1 MKKFLLVGLLFSIIA
16 QLNAQNKESI
26 LRNLENP
33 DTLKQQAAVN
43 KPDSSMLLVVKK
55 TVKVVDGDT
64 IVEERVDTISSKGD
78 VFVNPDKMSWVNTS
92 GDTIK
97 AEKGDTVVFRLGNK
111 KMTII
116 DSKDKVIIEVPDKKY
131 EKQKDEDI
139 TEYKEVKK
147 FKGHWSGFEMGINGF
162 MDKNHSMTQTGDLA
176 WMDLKQGRSWN
187 TNINFT
193 QYSIG
198 FGTDKAGLVTGLGL
212 EFNDYHFSNPISLKV
227 VNGITVA
234 DSSYIQAGYRVE
246 KTKITMSHLTLP
258 LLLEF
263 QLPMG
268 SKRKD
273 RIYISAGVIGGV
285 RLGSHTKVVYDDGSR
300 HKDKDR
306 GDFNIATLRYGF
318 TARMGYKGIR
328 LFANYYPVQLFEK
341 DKGPELYPFSIGL
354 VLVPFD

>member
-1 MKKFLLVGLLFSIIA
+1 MKKFLLVGLMFSVIT
-16 QLNAQNKESI
+16 QLSAQNKEDI

-33 DTLKQQAAVN
+33 DTLKQQSAQT
-43 KPDSSMLLVVKK
+43 SSDKQPMVIVRKI
-55 TVKVVDGDT
+55 VKVVDGDS
-64 IVEERVDTISSKGD
+64 IIEERIDTVTSVNAVTVDSD
-78 VFVNPDKMSWVNTS
+78 NMAWVNTM

-97 AEKGDTVVFRLGNK
+97 AAKGDTVVVRLGKK
-111 KMTII
+111 KMVIV
-116 DSKDKVIIEVPDKKY
+116 DSKDKTVIEIPEKGKKS
-131 EKQKDEDI
+131 DEI
-139 TEYKEVKK
+139 IEYKEVKK
-147 FKGHWSGFEMGINGF
+147 FKGHWSGFELGINGF
-162 MDKNHSMTQTGDLA
+162 MDKNQSMTQTGDIA
-176 WMDLKQGRSWN
+176 WMDLKQARSWN

-212 EFNDYHFSNPISLKV
+212 EFNDYHFSNPITLKV
-227 VNGITVA
+227 ENGVTVV
-234 DSSYIQAGYRVE
+234 DSSYIQAGYKVE

-263 QLPMG
+263 QIPMG
-268 SKRKD
+268 EKRKD

-300 HKDKDR
+300 HKDKNR
-306 GDFNIATLRYGF
+306 GDFNIATLRYGL

-341 DKGPELYPFSIGL
+341 GKGPELYPFSVGL

>member
-1 MKKFLLVGLLFSIIA
+1 MKKFLLVGLMFSVIT
-16 QLNAQNKESI
+16 QLSAQNKEDI

-33 DTLKQQAAVN
+33 DTLKQQSAQT
-43 KPDSSMLLVVKK
+43 SSDKQPMVIVRKI
-55 TVKVVDGDT
+55 VKVVDGDS
-64 IVEERVDTISSKGD
+64 IIEERIDTVTSVNAVTVDSD
-78 VFVNPDKMSWVNTS
+78 NMAWVNTM

-97 AEKGDTVVFRLGNK
+97 AAKGDTVVVRLGKK
-111 KMTII
+111 KMVIV
-116 DSKDKVIIEVPDKKY
+116 DSKDKTVIEIPEKGKKSDEIIEY
-131 EKQKDEDI
+131 R
-139 TEYKEVKK
+139 EVKK
-147 FKGHWSGFEMGINGF
+147 FKGHWSGFELGINGF
-162 MDKNHSMTQTGDLA
+162 MDKNHSMTQTGDIA
-176 WMDLKQGRSWN
+176 WMDLKQARSWN

-212 EFNDYHFSNPISLKV
+212 EFNDYHFSNPITLKV
-227 VNGITVA
+227 ENGVTVV
-234 DSSYIQAGYRVE
+234 DSSYIQAGYKVE

-263 QLPMG
+263 QIPMG
-268 SKRKD
+268 EKRKD

-300 HKDKDR
+300 HKDKNR
-306 GDFNIATLRYGF
+306 GDFNIATLRYGL

-341 DKGPELYPFSIGL
+341 GKGPELYPFSVGL

>member
-1 MKKFLLVGLLFSIIA
+1 MVIVRKI
-16 QLNAQNKESI
+16 
-26 LRNLENP
+26 
-33 DTLKQQAAVN
+33 
-43 KPDSSMLLVVKK
+43 
-55 TVKVVDGDT
+55 VKVVDGDS
-64 IVEERVDTISSKGD
+64 IIEERIDTVTSVNALTVDSD
-78 VFVNPDKMSWVNTS
+78 NMAWVNTM

-97 AEKGDTVVFRLGNK
+97 AAKGDTVVVRLGKK
-111 KMTII
+111 KMVIV
-116 DSKDKVIIEVPDKKY
+116 DSKDKTVIEIPEKGKKS
-131 EKQKDEDI
+131 DEI
-139 TEYKEVKK
+139 IEYKEVKK
-147 FKGHWSGFEMGINGF
+147 FKGHWSGFELGINGF
-162 MDKNHSMTQTGDLA
+162 MDKNQSMTQTGDIA
-176 WMDLKQGRSWN
+176 WMDLKQARSWN

-212 EFNDYHFSNPISLKV
+212 EFNDYHFSNPITLKV
-227 VNGITVA
+227 ENGVTVV
-234 DSSYIQAGYRVE
+234 DSSYIQAGYKVE

-263 QLPMG
+263 QIPMG
-268 SKRKD
+268 EKRKD

-300 HKDKDR
+300 HKDKNR
-306 GDFNIATLRYGF
+306 GDFNIATLRYGL

-341 DKGPELYPFSIGL
+341 GKGPELYPFSVGL

>member
-1 MKKFLLVGLLFSIIA
+1 MT
-16 QLNAQNKESI
+16 QLGAQNKEDI

-33 DTLKQQAAVN
+33 DTLKQQSA
-43 KPDSSMLLVVKK
+43 K
-55 TVKVVDGDT
+55 TFSDNQPMVIVRKVLKVVDGDS
-64 IVEERVDTISSKGD
+64 IIEERIDTITS
-78 VFVNPDKMSWVNTS
+78 VNAVTVDSDNMAWVNTM

-97 AEKGDTVVFRLGNK
+97 AAKGDTVVVRLGKK
-111 KMTII
+111 KMVIV
-116 DSKDKVIIEVPDKKY
+116 DSKDKTIIEIPEKGKKS
-131 EKQKDEDI
+131 DDI
-139 TEYKEVKK
+139 IEYKEVKK
-147 FKGHWSGFEMGINGF
+147 FKGHWSGFELGINGF
-162 MDKNHSMTQTGDLA
+162 MDKNQSMTQTGNIA
-176 WMDLKQGRSWN
+176 WMDLKQARSWN

-212 EFNDYHFSNPISLKV
+212 EFNDYHFSNPITLKV
-227 VNGITVA
+227 ENGVTVA

-268 SKRKD
+268 DKRKD

-300 HKDKDR
+300 HKNKNR
-306 GDFNIATLRYGF
+306 NDFNIATLRYGF
-318 TARMGYKGIR
+318 TARMGYMGIR

-341 DKGPELYPFSIGL
+341 GKGPVLYPFSVGL

>member
-1 MKKFLLVGLLFSIIA
+1 MKKFLLVGLMFSVIA
-16 QLNAQNKESI
+16 QLSAQNKEDI

-33 DTLKQQAAVN
+33 DTLKQQSAQT
-43 KPDSSMLLVVKK
+43 SSDKQPMVIVRKI
-55 TVKVVDGDT
+55 VKVVDGDS
-64 IVEERVDTISSKGD
+64 IIEERIDTVTSVNALTVDSD
-78 VFVNPDKMSWVNTS
+78 NMAWVNTM

-97 AEKGDTVVFRLGNK
+97 AAKGDTVVVRLGKK
-111 KMTII
+111 KMVIV
-116 DSKDKVIIEVPDKKY
+116 DSKDKTVIEIPEKGKKS
-131 EKQKDEDI
+131 DEI
-139 TEYKEVKK
+139 IEYKEVKK
-147 FKGHWSGFEMGINGF
+147 FKGHWSGFELGINGF
-162 MDKNHSMTQTGDLA
+162 MDKNQSMTQTGDLA
-176 WMDLKQGRSWN
+176 WMDLKQARSWN

-212 EFNDYHFSNPISLKV
+212 EFNDYHFSNPITLKV
-227 VNGITVA
+227 ENGVTVV
-234 DSSYIQAGYRVE
+234 DSSYIQAGYKVE

-263 QLPMG
+263 QIPMG
-268 SKRKD
+268 EKRKD

-300 HKDKDR
+300 HKDKNR
-306 GDFNIATLRYGF
+306 GDFNIATLRYGL

-341 DKGPELYPFSIGL
+341 GKGPELYPFSVGL

>member
-1 MKKFLLVGLLFSIIA
+1 MKKFLLVGLMFSVMT
-16 QLNAQNKESI
+16 QLGAQNKEDI

-33 DTLKQQAAVN
+33 DTLKQQSA
-43 KPDSSMLLVVKK
+43 K
-55 TVKVVDGDT
+55 TFSDNQPMVIVRKVLKVVDGDS
-64 IVEERVDTISSKGD
+64 IIEERIDTITS
-78 VFVNPDKMSWVNTS
+78 VNAVTVDSDNMAWVNTM

-97 AEKGDTVVFRLGNK
+97 AAKGDTVVVRLGKK
-111 KMTII
+111 KMVIV
-116 DSKDKVIIEVPDKKY
+116 DSKDKTIIEIPEKGKKS
-131 EKQKDEDI
+131 DDI
-139 TEYKEVKK
+139 IEYKEVKK
-147 FKGHWSGFEMGINGF
+147 FKGHWSGFELGINGF
-162 MDKNHSMTQTGDLA
+162 MDKNQSMTQTGNIA
-176 WMDLKQGRSWN
+176 WMDLKQARSWN

-212 EFNDYHFSNPISLKV
+212 EFNDYHFSNPITLKV
-227 VNGITVA
+227 ENGVTVA

-268 SKRKD
+268 DKRKD

-300 HKDKDR
+300 HKNKNR
-306 GDFNIATLRYGF
+306 NDFNIATLRYGF
-318 TARMGYKGIR
+318 TARMGYMGIR

-341 DKGPELYPFSIGL
+341 GKGPVLYPFSVGL

>member
-1 MKKFLLVGLLFSIIA
+1 MKKILLVGLMFSVIT
-16 QLNAQNKESI
+16 QLSAQNKEDI

-33 DTLKQQAAVN
+33 DTLKQQSAQT
-43 KPDSSMLLVVKK
+43 SSDKQPMVIVRKI
-55 TVKVVDGDT
+55 VKVVDGDSIT
-64 IVEERVDTISSKGD
+64 EERIDTVTSVNAVTVDSE
-78 VFVNPDKMSWVNTS
+78 NMAWVNTM

-97 AEKGDTVVFRLGNK
+97 AAKGDTVVVRLGKK
-111 KMTII
+111 KMVIV
-116 DSKDKVIIEVPDKKY
+116 DSKDKTVIEIPEKGKKS
-131 EKQKDEDI
+131 DEI
-139 TEYKEVKK
+139 IEYKEVKK
-147 FKGHWSGFEMGINGF
+147 FKGHWSGFELGINGF
-162 MDKNHSMTQTGDLA
+162 MDKNQSMTQTGDLS
-176 WMDLKQGRSWN
+176 WMDLKQARSWN

-212 EFNDYHFSNPISLKV
+212 EFNDYHFSNPITLKV
-227 VNGITVA
+227 ENGVTVV

-268 SKRKD
+268 DKRKD

-300 HKDKDR
+300 HKDKNR
-306 GDFNIATLRYGF
+306 GDFNIATLRYGL

-341 DKGPELYPFSIGL
+341 DKGPELYPFSVGL

>member
-1 MKKFLLVGLLFSIIA
+1 MKKFLLVGLMFSIIT
-16 QLNAQNKESI
+16 QLSAQNKEDI

-33 DTLKQQAAVN
+33 DTLKQQSAQT
-43 KPDSSMLLVVKK
+43 SSDKQPMVIVRKI
-55 TVKVVDGDT
+55 VKVVDGDS
-64 IVEERVDTISSKGD
+64 IIEERIDTVTSVNALTVDSD
-78 VFVNPDKMSWVNTS
+78 NMAWVNTM

-97 AEKGDTVVFRLGNK
+97 AAKGDTVVVRLGKK
-111 KMTII
+111 KMVIV
-116 DSKDKVIIEVPDKKY
+116 DSKDKTVIEIPEKGKKS
-131 EKQKDEDI
+131 DEI
-139 TEYKEVKK
+139 IEYKEVKK
-147 FKGHWSGFEMGINGF
+147 FKGHWSGFELGINGF
-162 MDKNHSMTQTGDLA
+162 MDKNQSMTQTGDIA
-176 WMDLKQGRSWN
+176 WMDLKQARSWN

-212 EFNDYHFSNPISLKV
+212 EFNDYHFSNPITLKV
-227 VNGITVA
+227 ENGVTVV
-234 DSSYIQAGYRVE
+234 DSSYIQAGYKVE

-263 QLPMG
+263 QIPMG
-268 SKRKD
+268 EKRKD

-300 HKDKDR
+300 HKDKNR
-306 GDFNIATLRYGF
+306 GDFNIATLRYGL

-341 DKGPELYPFSIGL
+341 GKGPELYPFSVGL

>member
-1 MKKFLLVGLLFSIIA
+1 MKKFLLAGLMFSVIT
-16 QLNAQNKESI
+16 QLSAQNKEDI

-33 DTLKQQAAVN
+33 DTLKQQSAQVSGD
-43 KPDSSMLLVVKK
+43 KQPMVIVRKI
-55 TVKVVDGDT
+55 VKVVDGDSIT
-64 IVEERVDTISSKGD
+64 EERIDTVTSVNAVTVDS
-78 VFVNPDKMSWVNTS
+78 NNMAWVNTM

-97 AEKGDTVVFRLGNK
+97 AAKGDTVVVRLGKK
-111 KMTII
+111 KMVIV
-116 DSKDKVIIEVPDKKY
+116 DSKDKTVIEIPEKGKKS
-131 EKQKDEDI
+131 DDI
-139 TEYKEVKK
+139 IEYKEVKK
-147 FKGHWSGFEMGINGF
+147 FKGHWSGFELGINGF
-162 MDKNHSMTQTGDLA
+162 MDKNQSMTQTGDLA
-176 WMDLKQGRSWN
+176 WMDLKQARSWN

-212 EFNDYHFSNPISLKV
+212 EFNDYHFSNPITLKV
-227 VNGITVA
+227 ENGVTVV
-234 DSSYIQAGYRVE
+234 DSSYIQAGYKVE

-268 SKRKD
+268 DKRKD

-300 HKDKDR
+300 HKDKNR
-306 GDFNIATLRYGF
+306 GDFNIATLRYGL

-341 DKGPELYPFSIGL
+341 DKGPELYPFSVGL

>member
-1 MKKFLLVGLLFSIIA
+1 MKKFLLVGLMFSVIT
-16 QLNAQNKESI
+16 QLSAQNKESI

-33 DTLKQQAAVN
+33 DTLKQQN
-43 KPDSSMLLVVKK
+43 EQISSDKQPMVVVRKI
-55 TVKVVDGDT
+55 VKVVDGDS
-64 IVEERVDTISSKGD
+64 IIEERIDTVTSVNAVTVDSD
-78 VFVNPDKMSWVNTS
+78 NMAWVNTM

-97 AEKGDTVVFRLGNK
+97 AAKGDTVVFRLGNK

-116 DSKDKVIIEVPDKKY
+116 DSKDKVIIEVPDKKS

-139 TEYKEVKK
+139 TEYKEVKN

-162 MDKNHSMTQTGDLA
+162 MDKNQSMTQTGDLA

-212 EFNDYHFSNPISLKV
+212 EFNDYHFSNPISLRV
-227 VNGITVA
+227 VNGVTVA

-246 KTKITMSHLTLP
+246 KNKITMSHLTLP

-300 HKDKDR
+300 HKDKNR

-354 VLVPFD
+354 VLIPFD

>member
-1 MKKFLLVGLLFSIIA
+1 MKRFLLVGLMFSVII
-16 QLNAQNKESI
+16 QLSAQNKEDI

-33 DTLKQQAAVN
+33 DTLKQQSAQT
-43 KPDSSMLLVVKK
+43 SSDKQPVVIVHKI
-55 TVKVVDGDT
+55 VKIVDGDS
-64 IVEERVDTISSKGD
+64 IIEERIDTVNSVNAVTVDSD
-78 VFVNPDKMSWVNTS
+78 NMAWVNTM
-92 GDTIK
+92 GDTIR
-97 AEKGDTVVFRLGNK
+97 AAKGDTVVVRLGKK
-111 KMTII
+111 KMVIV
-116 DSKDKVIIEVPDKKY
+116 DSKDKTVIEIPEKSKKS
-131 EKQKDEDI
+131 DEI
-139 TEYKEVKK
+139 IEYKEVKK
-147 FKGHWSGFEMGINGF
+147 FKGHWSGFELGINGF
-162 MDKNHSMTQTGDLA
+162 MDNNRSMTQTGDIA
-176 WMDLKQGRSWN
+176 WMDLKQARSWN
-187 TNINFT
+187 TNINLT

-227 VNGITVA
+227 VDGVTVV

-268 SKRKD
+268 EKRKD
-273 RIYISAGVIGGV
+273 RIYISAGVVGGV

-300 HKDKDR
+300 RKDKNR
-306 GDFNIATLRYGF
+306 SDFNIATLRYGL

-341 DKGPELYPFSIGL
+341 GKGPELYPFAIGL

>member
-1 MKKFLLVGLLFSIIA
+1 MKKFLIVGLMFSVIT
-16 QLNAQNKESI
+16 QLSAQNKEDI

-33 DTLKQQAAVN
+33 DTLKQQSAQT
-43 KPDSSMLLVVKK
+43 SSDKQPMVIVRKI
-55 TVKVVDGDT
+55 VKVVDGDS
-64 IVEERVDTISSKGD
+64 IIEERIDTVTSVNAVTVDSD
-78 VFVNPDKMSWVNTS
+78 NMAWVNTM

-97 AEKGDTVVFRLGNK
+97 AAKGDTVVVRLGKK
-111 KMTII
+111 KMVIV
-116 DSKDKVIIEVPDKKY
+116 DSKDKTVIEIPEKGKKS
-131 EKQKDEDI
+131 DEI
-139 TEYKEVKK
+139 IEYKEVKK
-147 FKGHWSGFEMGINGF
+147 FKGHWSGFELGINGF
-162 MDKNHSMTQTGDLA
+162 MDKNQSMTQTGDIA
-176 WMDLKQGRSWN
+176 WMDLKQARSWN

-212 EFNDYHFSNPISLKV
+212 EFNDYHFSNPITLKV
-227 VNGITVA
+227 ENGVTVV
-234 DSSYIQAGYRVE
+234 DSSYIQAGYKVE

-263 QLPMG
+263 QIPMG
-268 SKRKD
+268 EKRKD

-300 HKDKDR
+300 HKDKNR
-306 GDFNIATLRYGF
+306 GDFNIATLRYGL

-341 DKGPELYPFSIGL
+341 GKGPELYPFSVGL

>member
-1 MKKFLLVGLLFSIIA
+1 MKRFLLVGLMFSFIT
-16 QLNAQNKESI
+16 QLSAQNKEDI

-33 DTLKQQAAVN
+33 DTLQQQSEQASSDKQ
-43 KPDSSMLLVVKK
+43 PVVIVHKI
-55 TVKVVDGDT
+55 VKIVDGDS
-64 IVEERVDTISSKGD
+64 IIEERIDTVTSVNAVTVDSD
-78 VFVNPDKMSWVNTS
+78 NMAWVNTM
-92 GDTIK
+92 GDTIR
-97 AEKGDTVVFRLGNK
+97 AAKGDTVVVRLGKK
-111 KMTII
+111 KMVIV
-116 DSKDKVIIEVPDKKY
+116 DSKDKTVIEIPEKGKKS
-131 EKQKDEDI
+131 DEI
-139 TEYKEVKK
+139 IEYKEVKK
-147 FKGHWSGFEMGINGF
+147 FKGHWSGFELGINGF
-162 MDKNHSMTQTGDLA
+162 MDNNQSMTQTGEIA

-227 VNGITVA
+227 VDGVTVV

-246 KTKITMSHLTLP
+246 KTKITMLHLTLP

-268 SKRKD
+268 EKRKD
-273 RIYISAGVIGGV
+273 RIYISAGVVSGV

-300 HKDKDR
+300 RKDKNR
-306 GDFNIATLRYGF
+306 GDFNIATLRYGL

-341 DKGPELYPFSIGL
+341 GKGPELYPFAIGL

>member
-1 MKKFLLVGLLFSIIA
+1 MGLMFSVII
-16 QLNAQNKESI
+16 QLSAQNKEDI

-33 DTLKQQAAVN
+33 DTLKQQSAQT
-43 KPDSSMLLVVKK
+43 SSDKQPVVIVHKI
-55 TVKVVDGDT
+55 VKIVDGDS
-64 IVEERVDTISSKGD
+64 IIEERIDTVNSVNAVTVDSD
-78 VFVNPDKMSWVNTS
+78 NMAWVNTM
-92 GDTIK
+92 GDTIR
-97 AEKGDTVVFRLGNK
+97 AAKGDTVVVRLGKK
-111 KMTII
+111 KMVIV
-116 DSKDKVIIEVPDKKY
+116 DSKDKTVIEIPEKSKKS
-131 EKQKDEDI
+131 DEI
-139 TEYKEVKK
+139 IEYKEVKK
-147 FKGHWSGFEMGINGF
+147 FKGHWSGFELGINGF
-162 MDKNHSMTQTGDLA
+162 MDNNRSMTQTGDIA
-176 WMDLKQGRSWN
+176 WMDLKQARSWN
-187 TNINFT
+187 TNINLT

-227 VNGITVA
+227 VDGVTVV

-268 SKRKD
+268 EKRKD
-273 RIYISAGVIGGV
+273 RIYISAGVVGGV

-300 HKDKDR
+300 RKDKNR
-306 GDFNIATLRYGF
+306 SDFNIATLRYGL

-341 DKGPELYPFSIGL
+341 GKGPELYPFAIGL

>member
-1 MKKFLLVGLLFSIIA
+1 MKKFLLVGLMFSIIT
-16 QLNAQNKESI
+16 QLSAQNKEDI

-33 DTLKQQAAVN
+33 DTLKQQSAQT
-43 KPDSSMLLVVKK
+43 SSDKQPMVIVRKI
-55 TVKVVDGDT
+55 VKVVDGDS
-64 IVEERVDTISSKGD
+64 IIEERIDTVTSVNAVTVDSD
-78 VFVNPDKMSWVNTS
+78 NMAWVNTM

-97 AEKGDTVVFRLGNK
+97 AAKGDTVVVRLGKK
-111 KMTII
+111 KMVIV
-116 DSKDKVIIEVPDKKY
+116 DSKDKTVIEIPEKGKKS
-131 EKQKDEDI
+131 DEI
-139 TEYKEVKK
+139 IEYKEVKK
-147 FKGHWSGFEMGINGF
+147 FKGHWSGFELGINGF
-162 MDKNHSMTQTGDLA
+162 MDKNQSMTQTGDIA
-176 WMDLKQGRSWN
+176 WMDLKQARSWN

-212 EFNDYHFSNPISLKV
+212 EFNDYHFSNPITLKV
-227 VNGITVA
+227 ENGVTVV
-234 DSSYIQAGYRVE
+234 DSSYIQAGYKVE

-263 QLPMG
+263 QIPMG
-268 SKRKD
+268 EKRKD

-300 HKDKDR
+300 HKDKNR
-306 GDFNIATLRYGF
+306 GDFNIATLRYGL
-318 TARMGYKGIR
+318 TARIGYKGIR

-341 DKGPELYPFSIGL
+341 DKGPELYPFSVGL

>member
-1 MKKFLLVGLLFSIIA
+1 MRKLLLVGLMFSVIT
-16 QLNAQNKESI
+16 QLSAQNKEDI

-33 DTLKQQAAVN
+33 DTLNQQSAQTSTDKHPMVIVR
-43 KPDSSMLLVVKK
+43 KI
-55 TVKVVDGDT
+55 VKVVDGDS
-64 IVEERVDTISSKGD
+64 IIEERIDTVTSVNAVTVDSD
-78 VFVNPDKMSWVNTS
+78 NMAWVNTM

-97 AEKGDTVVFRLGNK
+97 AAKGDTVMVRLGKK
-111 KMTII
+111 KMVIV
-116 DSKDKVIIEVPDKKY
+116 DSKDKTVIEIPENDKKSN
-131 EKQKDEDI
+131 DI
-139 TEYKEVKK
+139 IEYKEVKN
-147 FKGHWSGFEMGINGF
+147 FKGHWSGFELGINGF
-162 MDKNHSMTQTGDLA
+162 MDKNQSMTQTGDIA
-176 WMDLKQGRSWN
+176 WMDLKQARSWN

-198 FGTDKAGLVTGLGL
+198 FGTDRAGLVTGLGL
-212 EFNDYHFSNPISLKV
+212 EFNDYHFSNPITLKV
-227 VNGITVA
+227 ENGVTVV
-234 DSSYIQAGYRVE
+234 DSSYIQAGYKVE
-246 KTKITMSHLTLP
+246 KTKITLSHLILP

-268 SKRKD
+268 VKRND

-300 HKDKDR
+300 HKDKNR
-306 GDFNIATLRYGF
+306 SDFNVATLRYGL

-341 DKGPELYPFSIGL
+341 GKGPELYPFSVGL

>member
-1 MKKFLLVGLLFSIIA
+1 MKKFLLVGLMFSVIA
-16 QLNAQNKESI
+16 QLSAQNKEDI

-33 DTLKQQAAVN
+33 DTLKQQSAQT
-43 KPDSSMLLVVKK
+43 SSDKQPMVIVRKI
-55 TVKVVDGDT
+55 VKVVDGDS
-64 IVEERVDTISSKGD
+64 IIEERIDTVTSVNAVTVDSD
-78 VFVNPDKMSWVNTS
+78 NMAWVNTM

-97 AEKGDTVVFRLGNK
+97 AAKGDTVVVRLGKK
-111 KMTII
+111 KMVIV
-116 DSKDKVIIEVPDKKY
+116 DSKDKTVIEIPEKGKKS
-131 EKQKDEDI
+131 DEI
-139 TEYKEVKK
+139 IEYKEVKK
-147 FKGHWSGFEMGINGF
+147 FKGHWSGFELGINGF

-176 WMDLKQGRSWN
+176 WMDLKQARSWN

-212 EFNDYHFSNPISLKV
+212 EFNDYHFSNPITLKV
-227 VNGITVA
+227 ENGVTVV
-234 DSSYIQAGYRVE
+234 DSSYIQAGYKVE

-263 QLPMG
+263 QIPMG
-268 SKRKD
+268 EKRKD

-300 HKDKDR
+300 HKDKNR
-306 GDFNIATLRYGF
+306 SDFNIATLRYGL

-341 DKGPELYPFSIGL
+341 GKGPELYPFSVGL

>member
-1 MKKFLLVGLLFSIIA
+1 MFSIIT
-16 QLNAQNKESI
+16 QLSAQNKEDI

-33 DTLKQQAAVN
+33 DTLKQQSAQT
-43 KPDSSMLLVVKK
+43 SSDKQPMVIVRKI
-55 TVKVVDGDT
+55 VKVVDGDS
-64 IVEERVDTISSKGD
+64 IIEERIDTVTSVNALTVDSD
-78 VFVNPDKMSWVNTS
+78 NMAWVNTM

-97 AEKGDTVVFRLGNK
+97 AAKGDTVVVRLGKK
-111 KMTII
+111 KMVIV
-116 DSKDKVIIEVPDKKY
+116 DSKDKTVIEIPEKGKKS
-131 EKQKDEDI
+131 DEI
-139 TEYKEVKK
+139 IEYKEVKK
-147 FKGHWSGFEMGINGF
+147 FKGHWSGFELGINGF
-162 MDKNHSMTQTGDLA
+162 MDKNQSMTQTGDIA
-176 WMDLKQGRSWN
+176 WMDLKQARSWN

-212 EFNDYHFSNPISLKV
+212 EFNDYHFSNPITLKV
-227 VNGITVA
+227 ENGVTVV
-234 DSSYIQAGYRVE
+234 DSSYIQAGYKVE

-263 QLPMG
+263 QIPMG
-268 SKRKD
+268 EKRKD

-300 HKDKDR
+300 HKDKNR
-306 GDFNIATLRYGF
+306 GDFNIATLRYGL

-341 DKGPELYPFSIGL
+341 GKGPELYPFSVGL

>member
-1 MKKFLLVGLLFSIIA
+1 MKKFLLVGLMFSVIT
-16 QLNAQNKESI
+16 QLSAQNKEDI

-33 DTLKQQAAVN
+33 DTLKQQSAQT
-43 KPDSSMLLVVKK
+43 SSDKQPMVIVRKI
-55 TVKVVDGDT
+55 VKVVDGDS
-64 IVEERVDTISSKGD
+64 IIEERIDTVTSVNAVTVDSD
-78 VFVNPDKMSWVNTS
+78 NMAWVNTM

-97 AEKGDTVVFRLGNK
+97 AAKGDTVVVRLGKK
-111 KMTII
+111 KMVIV
-116 DSKDKVIIEVPDKKY
+116 DSKDKTVIEIPEKGKKSAEIIEY
-131 EKQKDEDI
+131 R
-139 TEYKEVKK
+139 EVKK
-147 FKGHWSGFEMGINGF
+147 FKGHWSGFELGINGF
-162 MDKNHSMTQTGDLA
+162 MDKNHSMTQTGDIA
-176 WMDLKQGRSWN
+176 WMDLKQARSWN

-212 EFNDYHFSNPISLKV
+212 EFNDYHFSNPITLKV
-227 VNGITVA
+227 ENGVTVV
-234 DSSYIQAGYRVE
+234 DSSYIQAGYKVE

-263 QLPMG
+263 QIPMG
-268 SKRKD
+268 EKRKD

-300 HKDKDR
+300 HKDKNR
-306 GDFNIATLRYGF
+306 GDFNIATLRYGL

-341 DKGPELYPFSIGL
+341 GKGPELYPFSVGL

>member
-1 MKKFLLVGLLFSIIA
+1 MKKFLLVGLMFSVIA
-16 QLNAQNKESI
+16 QLSAQNKEDI

-33 DTLKQQAAVN
+33 DTLKQQSAQT
-43 KPDSSMLLVVKK
+43 SSDKQPMVIVRKI
-55 TVKVVDGDT
+55 VKVVDGDS
-64 IVEERVDTISSKGD
+64 IIEERIDTVTSVNAVTVDSD
-78 VFVNPDKMSWVNTS
+78 NMAWVNTM

-97 AEKGDTVVFRLGNK
+97 AAKGDTVVVRLGKK
-111 KMTII
+111 KMVIV
-116 DSKDKVIIEVPDKKY
+116 DSKDKTVIEIPEKGKKS
-131 EKQKDEDI
+131 DEI
-139 TEYKEVKK
+139 IEYKEVKK
-147 FKGHWSGFEMGINGF
+147 FKGHWSGFELGINGF
-162 MDKNHSMTQTGDLA
+162 MDKNQSITQTGDLA
-176 WMDLKQGRSWN
+176 WMDLKQARSWN

-212 EFNDYHFSNPISLKV
+212 EFNDYHFSNPITLKV
-227 VNGITVA
+227 ENGVTVV
-234 DSSYIQAGYRVE
+234 DSSYIQAGYKVE

-263 QLPMG
+263 QIPMG
-268 SKRKD
+268 EKRKD

-300 HKDKDR
+300 HKDKNR
-306 GDFNIATLRYGF
+306 GDFNIATLRYGL

-341 DKGPELYPFSIGL
+341 GKGPELYPFSVGL

>member
-1 MKKFLLVGLLFSIIA
+1 MKKFLLVGLMFSVIA
-16 QLNAQNKESI
+16 QLSAQNKEDI

-33 DTLKQQAAVN
+33 DTLKQQSAQT
-43 KPDSSMLLVVKK
+43 SSDKQPMVIVRKI
-55 TVKVVDGDT
+55 VKVVDGDS
-64 IVEERVDTISSKGD
+64 IIEERIDTVTSVNAVTVDSD
-78 VFVNPDKMSWVNTS
+78 NMAWVNTM

-97 AEKGDTVVFRLGNK
+97 AAKGDTVVVRLGKK
-111 KMTII
+111 KMVIV
-116 DSKDKVIIEVPDKKY
+116 DSKDKTVIEIPEKGKKS
-131 EKQKDEDI
+131 DEI
-139 TEYKEVKK
+139 IEYKEVKK
-147 FKGHWSGFEMGINGF
+147 FKGHWSGFELGINGF
-162 MDKNHSMTQTGDLA
+162 MDKNQSMTQTGDLA
-176 WMDLKQGRSWN
+176 WMDLKQARSWN

-212 EFNDYHFSNPISLKV
+212 EFNDYHFSNPITLKV
-227 VNGITVA
+227 ENGVTVV
-234 DSSYIQAGYRVE
+234 DSSYIQAGYKVE

-263 QLPMG
+263 QIPMG
-268 SKRKD
+268 EKRKD

-300 HKDKDR
+300 HKDKNR
-306 GDFNIATLRYGF
+306 GDFNIATLRYGL

-341 DKGPELYPFSIGL
+341 GKGPELYPFSVGL
-354 VLVPFD
+354 VLVHFD

>member
-1 MKKFLLVGLLFSIIA
+1 MKKFLLVGLMFSIIT
-16 QLNAQNKESI
+16 QLSAQNKEDI

-33 DTLKQQAAVN
+33 DTLKQQSAQT
-43 KPDSSMLLVVKK
+43 SSDKQPMVIVRKI
-55 TVKVVDGDT
+55 VKVVDGDS
-64 IVEERVDTISSKGD
+64 IIEERIDTVTSVNAVTVDSD
-78 VFVNPDKMSWVNTS
+78 NMAWVNTM

-97 AEKGDTVVFRLGNK
+97 AAKGDTVVVRLGKK
-111 KMTII
+111 KMVIV
-116 DSKDKVIIEVPDKKY
+116 DSKDKTVIEIPEKGKKS
-131 EKQKDEDI
+131 DEI
-139 TEYKEVKK
+139 IEYKEVKK
-147 FKGHWSGFEMGINGF
+147 FKGHWSGFELGINGF
-162 MDKNHSMTQTGDLA
+162 MDKNQSMTQTGDIA
-176 WMDLKQGRSWN
+176 WMDLKQARSWN

-212 EFNDYHFSNPISLKV
+212 EFNDYHFSNPITLKV
-227 VNGITVA
+227 ENGVTVV
-234 DSSYIQAGYRVE
+234 DSSYIQAGYKVE

-263 QLPMG
+263 QIPMG
-268 SKRKD
+268 EKRKD

-300 HKDKDR
+300 HKDKNR
-306 GDFNIATLRYGF
+306 GDFNIATLRYGL

-341 DKGPELYPFSIGL
+341 GKGPELY
-354 VLVPFD
+354 

>member
-1 MKKFLLVGLLFSIIA
+1 MKKFLLVGLMFSVIA
-16 QLNAQNKESI
+16 QLSAQNKEDI

-33 DTLKQQAAVN
+33 DTLKQQSAQT
-43 KPDSSMLLVVKK
+43 SSDKQPMVIVRKI
-55 TVKVVDGDT
+55 VKVVDGDS
-64 IVEERVDTISSKGD
+64 IIEERIDTVTSVNALTVDSD
-78 VFVNPDKMSWVNTS
+78 NMAWVNTM

-97 AEKGDTVVFRLGNK
+97 AAKGDTVVVRLGKK
-111 KMTII
+111 KMVIV
-116 DSKDKVIIEVPDKKY
+116 DSKDKTVIEIPEKGKKS
-131 EKQKDEDI
+131 DEI
-139 TEYKEVKK
+139 IEYKEVKK
-147 FKGHWSGFEMGINGF
+147 FKGHWSGFELGINGF
-162 MDKNHSMTQTGDLA
+162 MDKNQSITQTGDLA
-176 WMDLKQGRSWN
+176 WMDLKQARSWN

-212 EFNDYHFSNPISLKV
+212 EFNDYHFSNPITLKV
-227 VNGITVA
+227 ENGVTVV
-234 DSSYIQAGYRVE
+234 DSSYIQAGYKVE

-263 QLPMG
+263 QIPMG
-268 SKRKD
+268 EKRKD

-300 HKDKDR
+300 HKDKNR
-306 GDFNIATLRYGF
+306 GDFNIATLRYGL

-341 DKGPELYPFSIGL
+341 GKGPELYPFSVGL